1 MPQGVLPLE
10 DVAPFDMLFEQRR
23 ARLQALPDGF
33 ALDGLGGHGHKGAIL
48 LLCKVRTGSG
58 WKQVP
63 GTTPATGRLWRR
75 QRDMDGR
82 GDWGGRQ
89 SGRGFILVVIPGK
102 DEDDRGRR
110 WWSGGD
116 VGGGGVNERDESTKD
131 VDEEG

>member
-1 MPQGVLPLE
+1 
-10 DVAPFDMLFEQRR
+10 
-23 ARLQALPDGF
+23 
-33 ALDGLGGHGHKGAIL
+33 
-48 LLCKVRTGSG
+48 
-58 WKQVP
+58 
-63 GTTPATGRLWRR
+63 
-75 QRDMDGR
+75 MDGR